1 MLVKDGRL
9 SSVDN
14 KDVRLLKSN
23 PNKFWKKITEIST
36 GAFLFTNLDCLVVP
50 DTVQSFDRFA
60 FQSNFIKE
68 IILPD
73 SMTTLPY
80 HAFYLSPSLEK
91 VTLPKNLK
99 EIPAFTF
106 AHCEKL
112 KEIILPESLEYIGSN
127 AFYACNSLTKI
138 TLPKKLQNIDINCF
152 YNCFNLQEINFSN
165 PNLLRAF
172 VVDLKNFS
180 FLWFDNT
187 KQQYTLSCFPPKDLN
202 NVSNFI
208 KLEDLKSALAGFNES
223 AIDVAEIIFYA
234 KYVELLNSKKIM
246 LPFLNIKN
254 FKTYE
259 AFEQFINKSNF
270 KFFKNEIGFKI
281 FDQCLKPSEMAC
293 FFDFAY
299 CLGCFSKEKLTDKN
313 GNLTDTYVA
322 QKACSFLKNILDNEY
337 ITLTESHAINFDY
350 ILNVFNLKLNLND
363 VKPNQEF
370 LKFLTHCEKKQYPS
384 LIMLLEF
391 EKVCRGSFAKVMLNF
406 DTVKKY
412 RKTILDKGVPVAVP
426 WKEAIN
432 NFLSEKRYTYVT
444 EETKDIAL
452 EFAQHNIDE
461 QTFAIAQRYRQ
472 SQLGLNIKHHILN
485 SHLKEETI
493 LENIERLRNEI
504 ENKLQFGAK
513 CLDEIYQKA
522 FTYEFLDKYDP
533 KNLIIGLYAS
543 CCATISGR
551 LYGANI
557 AKHTAISNDVQNL
570 VIRDINNDII
580 AKGTAYVS
588 QNPSYVVFN
597 DFEINE
603 KYRTDEST
611 EKWGYYRYPHSKIG
625 IAREKI
631 FKAFLRGIKKFVEEY
646 DLEHPNDPI
655 TRVTVGGGLNRLNVF
670 CEAFPKVAT
679 KLVVP
684 ENYKFLDADEEQYL
698 LYCRDNEF
706 INGTLNRL
714 ILEDSNKGMEDENET
729 K

>member
-1 MLVKDGRL
+1 MLVKNGRL
-9 SSVDN
+9 ESVDN
-14 KDVRLLKSN
+14 KDIRLLKSN
-23 PNKFWKKITEIST
+23 PNKFWKNITEIST
-36 GAFLFTNLDCLVVP
+36 GVFLFTNLDCLIVP
-50 DTVQSFDRFA
+50 STIKSFDQFA

-73 SMTTLPY
+73 SMTALPY
-80 HAFYLSPSLEK
+80 HAFYSSPSLEK

-99 EIPAFTF
+99 EIPAHTF
-106 AHCEKL
+106 AYCDKL
-112 KEIILPESLEYIGSN
+112 KEIILPESLEHIGLN
-127 AFYACNSLTKI
+127 AFHSCSSLTKI
-138 TLPKKLQNIDINCF
+138 TLPKSLQNIDIECFFNCT
-152 YNCFNLQEINFSN
+152 NLHEVNFSN
-165 PNLLRAF
+165 PNLLNDF
-172 VVDLKNFS
+172 VINLKNFS
-180 FLWFDNT
+180 FLWFDNI
-187 KQQYTLSCFPPKDLN
+187 KQQYTLSSFPPKDLN
-202 NVSNFI
+202 SVSNFI
-208 KLEDLKSALAGFNES
+208 KLEDFKSTFAGFENS
-223 AIDVAEIIFYA
+223 SIDVAEIIFYA
-234 KYVELLNSKKIM
+234 KYVELLNNKKIM
-246 LPFLNIKN
+246 IPFLNAKN
-254 FKTYE
+254 FKNYDE
-259 AFEQFINKSNF
+259 FKQFINNSNF

-281 FDQCLKPSEMAC
+281 FDQCLNSSEMAC

-313 GNLTDTYVA
+313 GNITDTYVA
-322 QKACSFLKNILDNEY
+322 QKACSFLKYILDNEY

-350 ILNVFNLKLNLND
+350 ILKVFNLKLNLYD

-370 LKFLTHCEKKQYPS
+370 LKFLTHCEKKQYPN

-391 EKVCRGSFAKVMLNF
+391 EKTTSGSFAKVMLNF

-412 RKTILDKGVPVAVP
+412 RKTILDKGVPINVP
-426 WKEAIN
+426 WKEAIG
-432 NFLSEKRYTYVT
+432 NFLAEKRYTYVT

-452 EFAQHNIDE
+452 EFAHHNIDE
-461 QTFAIAQRYRQ
+461 PIFAIAQRYRHN
-472 SQLGLNIKHHILN
+472 QLGLNIKHHILN

-493 LENIERLRNEI
+493 LENIERLKNEI
-504 ENKLQFGAK
+504 ENKLQIGVK
-513 CLDEIYQKA
+513 CLDEIYQKS

-551 LYGANI
+551 LYGASI
-557 AKHTAISNDVQNL
+557 AKHSVISNDVQNL

-611 EKWGYYRYPHSKIG
+611 EKWGYYRYPHSKNG

-646 DLEHPNDPI
+646 DLEHPDDPI

-684 ENYKFLDADEEQYL
+684 ENYKFLDAGEEQYL
-698 LYCRDNEF
+698 LYSRNNEF

-714 ILEDSNKGMEDENET
+714 ILDDCNKVMEDENET